1 MHSKP
6 NYTELNEKKD
16 VSETIKK
23 YIKHHLKDTHGFYLT
38 SYTNNKNK
46 KIYIEL
52 PLPVIIYDNGFKFWM
67 SPKLKHGKEV
77 INHNGDYYRLY
88 YETNTIYK
96 TNAQGDFIFD
106 ENGKINNI
114 KPIDFS
120 ITKNILT
127 IIMVSLLMLFLFGS
141 LAKSYS
147 KNNGMARG
155 VGRFFEPIILYIRD
169 DIAIP
174 NIGAKKY
181 KNYMSFLLT
190 VFFSFGF

>member
-1 MHSKP
+1 M
-6 NYTELNEKKD
+6 E
-16 VSETIKK
+16 
-23 YIKHHLKDTHGFYLT
+23 
-38 SYTNNKNK
+38 
-46 KIYIEL
+46 
-52 PLPVIIYDNGFKFWM
+52 
-67 SPKLKHGKEV
+67 KEV

-147 KNNGMARG
+147 KNNGMAKG
-155 VGRFFEPIILYIRD
+155 IGRFF
-169 DIAIP
+169 
-174 NIGAKKY
+174 
-181 KNYMSFLLT
+181 
-190 VFFSFGF
+190 